1 MSRFRADRNALA
13 ATLPDGA
20 VLLNL
25 RTNRSHSL
33 NATGTRVWQLLVE
46 GKSEDEIIVA
56 MTSEY
61 HVAEDVAREETH
73 AVIMALKA
81 QELIVENTDQ

>member
-1 MSRFRADRNALA
+1 MSRFRAGQDALA

-25 RTNRSHSL
+25 RTNRYHSL
-33 NATGTRVWQLLVE
+33 NETGTRVWQLLIE
-46 GKSEDEIIVA
+46 GKSEDEIVET

-61 HVAEDVAREETH
+61 HVAEPVAREETR

-81 QELIVENTDQ
+81 QELIVETTDQ

>member
-1 MSRFRADRNALA
+1 MSRFRAGQDALA

-25 RTNRSHSL
+25 RTNRYHSL
-33 NATGTRVWQLLVE
+33 NATGTRVWQLLLE
-46 GKSEDEIIVA
+46 GKCEDEIVHA

-61 HVAEDVAREETH
+61 DVAEVVARDETR

-81 QELIVENTDQ
+81 QELISERTDE